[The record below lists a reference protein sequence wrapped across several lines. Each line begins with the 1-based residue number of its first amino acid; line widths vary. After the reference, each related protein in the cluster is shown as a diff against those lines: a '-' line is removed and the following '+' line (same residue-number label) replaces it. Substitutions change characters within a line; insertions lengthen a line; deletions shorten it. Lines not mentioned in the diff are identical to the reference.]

1 MVSVSPIVRR
11 PLDTTALQSKLC
23 QSAYGGVIITSS
35 FTINC
40 LPPTL
45 VQELANIGG
54 TTFVVGK
61 KTAAAA
67 GNAGF
72 QKIIGEEISS
82 TAELAPIVSAWRDA
96 QTEEKPGRLI
106 FPGAKK
112 RARGL
117 AKLSAIDEIAVYET
131 AAREKSVLAAEI
143 MANGPFDVVVFFSP
157 SGVDAAYQIILDR
170 FQITPK
176 IVALGL
182 TTAKSFPTGSNVC
195 VSKKPCAEHVFAAI
209 EQSYA
214 YST

>member
-1 MVSVSPIVRR
+1 M
-11 PLDTTALQSKLC
+11 
-23 QSAYGGVIITSS
+23 
-35 FTINC
+35 
-40 LPPTL
+40 
-45 VQELANIGG
+45 QELASIGG
-54 TTFVVGK
+54 TTFVIGK

-67 GNAGF
+67 RKAGF

-82 TAELAPIVSAWRDA
+82 TAELAPIVSAWLGK
-96 QTEEKPGRLI
+96 QTEEKPKRLI

-117 AKLSAIDEIAVYET
+117 AELPAIDEVAVYET

-157 SGVDAAYQIILDR
+157 SGVDAAYNIILEN
-170 FQITPK
+170 FKNTSK

-182 TTAKSFPTGSNVC
+182 TTAKSFPTGNDVC